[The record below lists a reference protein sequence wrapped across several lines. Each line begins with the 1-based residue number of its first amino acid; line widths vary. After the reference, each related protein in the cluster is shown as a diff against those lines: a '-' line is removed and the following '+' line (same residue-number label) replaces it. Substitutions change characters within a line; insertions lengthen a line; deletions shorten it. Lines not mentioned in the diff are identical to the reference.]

1 MRCIVSRP
9 RGSGTAV
16 VCGVAEA
23 AQPGAGDAQ
32 AAWSNSGS
40 GQAISASVV
49 IQSLRWVGRCLAG
62 SSGSTAA
69 SE

>member
-1 MRCIVSRP
+1 MVRAWLNVRLPSRVMRSREP
-9 RGSGTAV
+9 
-16 VCGVAEA
+16 
-23 AQPGAGDAQ
+23 QL
-32 AAWSNSGS
+32 GS

-49 IQSLRWVGRCLAG
+49 IQSFLWVGRCLAA